1 MPSLPKPTLRR
12 PLRRRGNQS
21 VTVAEELGAA
31 RVEVI
36 ESPGGDGGS
45 LKWVHFSDWRS
56 VERDWLAEHYD
67 FHALDYEDLNSR
79 NQRPKVD
86 EYSDYLFIVLQFPR
100 YDKELR
106 RLSAAE
112 LDVFVGADYVITI
125 TKAPLPALDYLFERC
140 ESRPKLRDELFGKGA
155 GYLLYRV
162 VDDCVDA
169 GFPMLRKIGNKLERL
184 ENDVFE
190 GRSNEVV
197 RDIFTAKQEVIN
209 FRSIVRPMRPALAD
223 LERTTK
229 PYMAADLDIYFEDI
243 NDASERVSDM
253 LENFKEVVEALE
265 DTNESVLSHELNT
278 TLRVLTAISLVLL
291 PLTLIAS
298 IFGMNV
304 KVPGQDRIDAF
315 WLVVGVMAVIL
326 VGIIAL
332 FRRRGIL

>member
-12 PLRRRGNQS
+12 PLRRRGNES
-21 VTVAEELGAA
+21 VPVAEELGAA

-36 ESPGGDGGS
+36 EATGSDGG
-45 LKWVHFSDWRS
+45 LKWVNFSDWRS
-56 VERDWLAEHYD
+56 VERDWLKEHFD
-67 FHALDYEDLNSR
+67 FHELDYEDLNSR

-86 EYSDYLFIVLQFPR
+86 EYDNYLFIVLQFPR

-106 RLSAAE
+106 RLNAIE
-112 LDVFVGADYVITI
+112 LDVFVGPDYVITI
-125 TKAPLPALDYLFERC
+125 PKAPLPAVDYLFERC
-140 ESRPKLRDELFGKGA
+140 ESRPQVRDELFSKGA
-155 GYLLYRV
+155 GYLLYRI

-169 GFPMLRKIGNKLERL
+169 GFPMLRKIGNKLEKL

-209 FRSIVRPMRPALAD
+209 FRSVVRPMRPALAD
-223 LERTTK
+223 LERMTK
-229 PYMAADLDIYFEDI
+229 RYMAADLDIYFDDI
-243 NDASERVSDM
+243 NDASERVWDM

-265 DTNESVLSHELNT
+265 ETNESVLSHQLNT
-278 TLRVLTAISLVLL
+278 ILRVLTAISLVLL

-304 KVPGQDRIDAF
+304 RVPGQGQIEAF
-315 WLVVGVMAVIL
+315 WIVVGVMTVLLI
-326 VGIIAL
+326 GIIAL

>member
-12 PLRRRGNQS
+12 PLRRRGNES
-21 VTVAEELGAA
+21 VPAAEELGAA

-36 ESPGGDGGS
+36 ESGS
-45 LKWVHFSDWRS
+45 GEDRLKWINFGDWRS
-56 VERDWLAEHYD
+56 VERDWLKEHFD
-67 FHALDYEDLNSR
+67 FHDLDYEDLNSR

-86 EYSDYLFIVLQFPR
+86 EYDDYLFIVLQFPR

-106 RLSAAE
+106 RLSAVE
-112 LDVFVGADYVITI
+112 LDVFVGPDYVITI
-125 TKAPLPALDYLFERC
+125 PKAPLPAVDYLFERC
-140 ESRPKLRDELFGKGA
+140 ESRPQVRDELFGKGA
-155 GYLLYRV
+155 GYLLYRI

-169 GFPMLRKIGNKLERL
+169 GFPMLRKIGNKLEKL

-190 GRSNEVV
+190 GRSSEVV

-229 PYMAADLDIYFEDI
+229 SYAASDLDMYFDDI
-243 NDASERVSDM
+243 NDASERVWDM

-265 DTNESVLSHELNT
+265 ETNESVLSHELNT

-304 KVPGQDRIDAF
+304 KVPGQGEIDAF
-315 WLVVGVMAVIL
+315 WIVVGAMVVLL
-326 VGIIAL
+326 VGLIAL

>member
-12 PLRRRGNQS
+12 PLRRRGNES
-21 VTVAEELGAA
+21 VPAAEELGAA

-36 ESPGGDGGS
+36 EYEAPGGG
-45 LKWVHFSDWRS
+45 LKWINFSDWRS
-56 VERDWLAEHYD
+56 VERDWLMDNFE

-86 EYSDYLFIVLQFPR
+86 EYDDYLFIVLQFPR

-106 RLSAAE
+106 RLSAVE
-112 LDVFVGADYVITI
+112 LDVFVGPDYVITI
-125 TKAPLPALDYLFERC
+125 PKAPLAAVDYLFERC
-140 ESRPKLRDELFGKGA
+140 ESRPGVRDELFGKGA
-155 GYLLYRV
+155 GYLLYRI

-169 GFPMLRKIGNKLERL
+169 GFPMLRKIGNKLEKL
-184 ENDVFE
+184 ENHVFE
-190 GRSNEVV
+190 GRSSEVV

-209 FRSIVRPMRPALAD
+209 FRSVVRPMRPALAD

-229 PYMAADLDIYFEDI
+229 RYMAADLDIYFDDI
-243 NDASERVSDM
+243 NDASERVWDM

-265 DTNESVLSHELNT
+265 ETNESVLSHQLNT
-278 TLRVLTAISLVLL
+278 ILRVLTAISLVLL

-298 IFGMNV
+298 IFGMNTR
-304 KVPGQDRIDAF
+304 VPGQGGIEAF
-315 WLVVGVMAVIL
+315 WIVIAAMIVIL
-326 VGIIAL
+326 IGLIAF

>member
-12 PLRRRGNQS
+12 PLRRRGNES
-21 VTVAEELGAA
+21 VPVAEELGAA
-31 RVEVI
+31 RVAVI
-36 ESPGGDGGS
+36 ETTGPEGRLRWINFG
-45 LKWVHFSDWRS
+45 DWRS
-56 VERDWLAEHYD
+56 VERDWLKENFE
-67 FHALDYEDLNSR
+67 FHDLDYEDLGSR

-86 EYSDYLFIVLQFPR
+86 EYDDYLFIVLQFPR
-100 YDKELR
+100 YDKEVR
-106 RLSAAE
+106 RLSAVE

-125 TKAPLPALDYLFERC
+125 PKAPLPAVEYLFERC
-140 ESRPKLRDELFGKGA
+140 ENRPQVRDDLFGKGA
-155 GYLLYRV
+155 GYLLYRII
-162 VDDCVDA
+162 DDCVDA
-169 GFPMLRKIGNKLERL
+169 GFPMLRKIGNKLEKL

-190 GRSNEVV
+190 GRSTEVV

-209 FRSIVRPMRPALAD
+209 FRSVVRPMRPALTD

-229 PYMAADLDIYFEDI
+229 RYMVADLDIYFDDI
-243 NDASERVSDM
+243 NDASERVWDM

-265 DTNESVLSHELNT
+265 ETNESVLSHQLNT
-278 TLRVLTAISLVLL
+278 ILRVLTAISLVLL

-304 KVPGQDRIDAF
+304 RVPGQDQIEAF
-315 WLVVGVMAVIL
+315 WIVVGVMVVLL